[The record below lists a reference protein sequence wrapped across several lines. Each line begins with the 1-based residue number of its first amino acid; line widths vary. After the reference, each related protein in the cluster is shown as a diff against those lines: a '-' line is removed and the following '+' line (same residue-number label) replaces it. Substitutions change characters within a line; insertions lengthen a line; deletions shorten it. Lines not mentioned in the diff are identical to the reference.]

1 VPACGAR
8 DVGAGSATAS
18 DSRDCWPK
26 LGTRPRPA
34 GLTGIMK
41 SDRNKPKVPRG
52 RAGKA
57 APKELNQ
64 ATSKEFEREG
74 MGVAPKE

>member
-1 VPACGAR
+1 
-8 DVGAGSATAS
+8 
-18 DSRDCWPK
+18 
-26 LGTRPRPA
+26 
-34 GLTGIMK
+34 LTGIMK
-41 SDRNKPKVPRG
+41 SDRSKPKVPRG
-52 RAGKA
+52 RAGKP